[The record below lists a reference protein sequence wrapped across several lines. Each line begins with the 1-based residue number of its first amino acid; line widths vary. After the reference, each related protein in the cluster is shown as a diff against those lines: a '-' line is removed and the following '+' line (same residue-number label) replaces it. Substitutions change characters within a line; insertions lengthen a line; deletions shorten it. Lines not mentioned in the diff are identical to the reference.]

1 MRENPNLRILTSVDD
16 FDQYDKVLTEREHKN
31 SNESEVNSKRFK
43 GIAIETVAAWPDSL
57 IMATLCSPDA
67 AGNFFAAVNLQDDE
81 NVIQID
87 KLSNPS
93 ELYFFKLLMK
103 ADTNVG
109 FGEEIV
115 VMDWRKTKKFN
126 YVPEG

>member
-1 MRENPNLRILTSVDD
+1 
-16 FDQYDKVLTEREHKN
+16 
-31 SNESEVNSKRFK
+31 
-43 GIAIETVAAWPDSL
+43 
-57 IMATLCSPDA
+57 MATLCSPDA
-67 AGNFFAAVNLQDDE
+67 DGNLFAAVNLQDDE

-115 VMDWRKTKKFN
+115 VMEKDQEVQLRARGIETGNGGVLGTASAQVTNTTKIKKRLWQRKRQ
-126 YVPEG
+126 

>member
-1 MRENPNLRILTSVDD
+1 
-16 FDQYDKVLTEREHKN
+16 
-31 SNESEVNSKRFK
+31 
-43 GIAIETVAAWPDSL
+43 
-57 IMATLCSPDA
+57 MATLCSPDA
-67 AGNFFAAVNLQDDE
+67 DGNFFAAVNLQDDE
-81 NVIQID
+81 SVIQID

-115 VMDWRKTKKFN
+115 VMDWRKTKKFT

>member
-1 MRENPNLRILTSVDD
+1 
-16 FDQYDKVLTEREHKN
+16 
-31 SNESEVNSKRFK
+31 
-43 GIAIETVAAWPDSL
+43 
-57 IMATLCSPDA
+57 MATLCSPDA
-67 AGNFFAAVNLQDDE
+67 DGNFFAAVNLQDDE
-81 NVIQID
+81 SVIQID

>member
-1 MRENPNLRILTSVDD
+1 M
-16 FDQYDKVLTEREHKN
+16 
-31 SNESEVNSKRFK
+31 
-43 GIAIETVAAWPDSL
+43 
-57 IMATLCSPDA
+57 
-67 AGNFFAAVNLQDDE
+67 NLQDDE

-93 ELYFFKLLMK
+93 ELYFFKLLIK

-115 VMDWRKTKKFN
+115 VMDWRKTKKFD

>member
-1 MRENPNLRILTSVDD
+1 
-16 FDQYDKVLTEREHKN
+16 
-31 SNESEVNSKRFK
+31 
-43 GIAIETVAAWPDSL
+43 
-57 IMATLCSPDA
+57 MATLCSPDA
-67 AGNFFAAVNLQDDE
+67 DGNFFAAVNLQDDE
-81 NVIQID
+81 SVIQID

-93 ELYFFKLLMK
+93 ELYFFKLLIK

-115 VMDWRKTKKFN
+115 VMDWRKTKKFT